1 MFTGLIEQIGVI
13 ARVARGDT
21 TRLAIEAAR
30 PFDELSP
37 GDSLAVSGPCL
48 TVEEVRG
55 NRYYVSLLPET
66 ARGTTLGSVREGRRV
81 NLERS
86 LRLGDRLGGHLVSGH
101 VDGIAEVLAVRE
113 RGDSRAL
120 ELSAPAGLERYL
132 VDRGSVALDGVSL
145 TVREP
150 AGTRF
155 SVALVAATLG
165 ATTLGDLRPGARVNM
180 EADLLAKHV
189 EKLLGSREGEGKS
202 DKLLTWLEQTEPTR

>member
-13 ARVARGDT
+13 ARVEQGDT
-21 TRLAIEAAR
+21 MRLAIETGR
-30 PFDELSP
+30 PFDELSS

-48 TVEEVRG
+48 TVEEVHG

-101 VDGIAEVLAVRE
+101 VDGIAEVLSVRE

-120 ELSAPAGLERYL
+120 ELRAPAGLERYL

-150 AGTRF
+150 EGTRF
-155 SVALVAATLG
+155 SVALVAATLS
-165 ATTLGDLRPGARVNM
+165 ATTLDDLRPGARVNI
-180 EADLLAKHV
+180 EVDLLAKHV
-189 EKLLGSREGEGKS
+189 EKLLGASEGERKS
-202 DKLLTWLEQTEPTR
+202 DKLLTWLAEAEPTR